1 MKKHIER
8 KSNKIGDSKPIVIN
22 DVDISTE
29 SILSDL
35 ADIII
40 DSYIEE
46 KKNVY

>member
-8 KSNKIGDSKPIVIN
+8 KSNRVGDSKPIVIN
-22 DVDISTE
+22 DVDTNTE

-40 DSYIEE
+40 DSYLEE
-46 KKNVY
+46 KKKC